1 VNFSKHYYDDKMKK
15 GEMGGAYIRS
25 GKLRNT
31 FENLVW
37 KPEFGREFINLEKD
51 GRWLLKCILKK

>member
-1 VNFSKHYYDDKMKK
+1 MKK

-37 KPEFGREFINLEKD
+37 KPEFGREFINLEED